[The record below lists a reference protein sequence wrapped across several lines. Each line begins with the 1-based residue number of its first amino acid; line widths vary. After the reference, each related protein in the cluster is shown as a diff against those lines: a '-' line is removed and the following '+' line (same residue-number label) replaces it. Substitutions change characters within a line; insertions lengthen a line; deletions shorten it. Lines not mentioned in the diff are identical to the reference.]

1 MAIFELSPLS
11 IRRLYGN
18 QFLFLPSGKEG
29 ENKVLIVEKNVET
42 LDSQVT
48 ETIKANP
55 ISVSPVSHPE
65 ITVEINNIFNSGQS
79 IDWKGRR
86 NAKIVVILHEK
97 EFRNRFLTNGLR
109 FFISDSGISF
119 DNVNFGIFQENTQ
132 SWQTEDM
139 PHLIGILF
147 ADVVVE
153 KRLYKSKNK
162 IIYVAH
168 SLSTLALDIQLQEDF
183 KRILNEIKNL

>member
-18 QFLFLPSGKEG
+18 QFLFLPSDKEG
-29 ENKVLIVEKNVET
+29 EKQALIVEKKAETPNLPVKEAVIPSPILAPPIAPPVIAVEVNT
-42 LDSQVT
+42 M
-48 ETIKANP
+48 
-55 ISVSPVSHPE
+55 
-65 ITVEINNIFNSGQS
+65 FNAGQS

-119 DNVNFGIFQENTQ
+119 DNVNFGIFQENTH

-147 ADVVVE
+147 ADVAVE

-162 IIYVAH
+162 IIYVAN
-168 SLSTLALDIQLQEDF
+168 SLSSLALDTQLQEDF
-183 KRILNEIKNL
+183 KRILNEIKEL